1 MIINSSAI
9 LAENK
14 NILDNTVLKVQ
25 LLESEL
31 ALWKERTKDYEKLV
45 QEKTGFSRYCPI

>member
-45 QEKTGFSRYCPI
+45 QETNVFSMYCPI